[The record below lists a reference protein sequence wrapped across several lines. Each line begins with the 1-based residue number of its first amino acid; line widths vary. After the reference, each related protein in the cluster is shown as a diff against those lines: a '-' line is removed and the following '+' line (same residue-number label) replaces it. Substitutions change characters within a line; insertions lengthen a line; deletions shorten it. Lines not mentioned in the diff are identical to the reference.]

1 MAKKVYVVG
10 HKHPDN
16 DSICSAV
23 AYAYLKNEC
32 AKNALKEG
40 KDIEYY
46 YEPVRL
52 GPLPAETK

>member
-1 MAKKVYVVG
+1 MPKKVYVMG
-10 HKHPDN
+10 HKNPDN

-23 AYAYLKNEC
+23 AYAYLKNET

-40 KDIEYY
+40 KSIEYA

-52 GPLPAETK
+52 GPLPPETE